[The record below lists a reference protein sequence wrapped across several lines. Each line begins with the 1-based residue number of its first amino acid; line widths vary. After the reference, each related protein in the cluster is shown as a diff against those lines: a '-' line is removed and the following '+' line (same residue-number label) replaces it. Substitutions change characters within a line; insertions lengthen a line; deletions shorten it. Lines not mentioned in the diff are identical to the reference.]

1 MTHTHTFTLFAL
13 SSRTYSDTLTA
24 RRLGAHCTHRAFQL
38 MRLVADL
45 NEDKPEPRVVVIDS
59 SVRVMLTQRSH
70 LPAPFASAA
79 STLCLATL
87 ATASTHARNCQHPL
101 PRQGGGEKGS
111 GGTSGCPLHLGLKAP
126 DDSTRR
132 EKGGRT
138 ERRKQRERER
148 GMERAL
154 ANLKLRPMPDPH
166 RSNYFPAG
174 KFQLVC
180 SGRSRYNLLCRT

>member
-1 MTHTHTFTLFAL
+1 
-13 SSRTYSDTLTA
+13 
-24 RRLGAHCTHRAFQL
+24 

-45 NEDKPEPRVVVIDS
+45 NEGKPEPRVAVMDS
-59 SVRVMLTQRSH
+59 SVRVMLTQRSQ
-70 LPAPFASAA
+70 LPAPFASTA

-111 GGTSGCPLHLGLKAP
+111 GGTSECPLHLGLKAP
-126 DDSTRR
+126 DDSNRR

-148 GMERAL
+148 GMESDI
-154 ANLKLRPMPDPH
+154 ANLRLRPMPDPFW
-166 RSNYFPAG
+166 SPKDLGPAWL
-174 KFQLVC
+174 LVANVAANDVAGASEAPVESC
-180 SGRSRYNLLCRT
+180 LLF